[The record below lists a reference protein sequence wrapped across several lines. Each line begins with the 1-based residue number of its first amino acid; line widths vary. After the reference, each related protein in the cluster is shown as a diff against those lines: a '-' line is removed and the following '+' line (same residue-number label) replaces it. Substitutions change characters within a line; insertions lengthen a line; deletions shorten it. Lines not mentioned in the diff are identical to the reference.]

1 MSRGL
6 ILISFALTFIIAGC
20 GDSACYTKLEEIDSL
35 TENDF
40 TDSACEIMKTVES
53 TYNIKEGKE
62 KAYYNL
68 LKYQLLFR
76 KQDSGS
82 YSINDSIIDYSIS
95 YYSKYTD
102 NRKLALCY
110 YLKGRMSGNNKD
122 IIKCLKQAEFIAKN
136 TNNNFLKMRICISI
150 SNVNLREENYA
161 TALEYGH
168 KALKYGKLI
177 KDKEVFASCLLTL
190 SSIYGYIGNSDSAI
204 YYAEKSLP
212 LTPYMNKK
220 LEAGLYINIAAHA
233 EKTDTAK
240 ARKYAWKAI
249 NTAPTNTA
257 YQILAKLARDKKEY
271 ELSELYLN
279 EALKYSKSVD
289 WEASIL
295 HELAQT
301 KELMGKYKE
310 AREISKK
317 VIELQDSVEHIKAR
331 DSIKEIQ
338 MAAELENANISV
350 IKEKDNKTLTIIVSQ
365 TLVIA
370 IICTTYAI
378 KRRKHK
384 DSVETL
390 EKEKEEYKQGI
401 KKIEEE
407 KEKEIEEK
415 KKEIETIQKRQAK
428 VTKKQLQEANEQYQE
443 GFHIY
448 DKVKN
453 EAENIMWD
461 KTKMKSLVYFYQSI
475 NPDFK
480 QETESKYQKLTDY
493 QHVLLILKNMG
504 MNNKQIANAFG
515 VTDSAIRTQLSR
527 INKSC
532 AVTDS
537 TNE

>member
-1 MSRGL
+1 MWRQRM
-6 ILISFALTFIIAGC
+6 FQ
-20 GDSACYTKLEEIDSL
+20 KLEEIDSL
-35 TENDF
+35 TENNH
-40 TDSACEIMKTVES
+40 TDSACEMIKTVES

-76 KQDSGS
+76 NDSKT
-82 YSINDSIIDYSIS
+82 INDSLIDYSIS
-95 YYSKYTD
+95 YFSKHTD
-102 NRKLALCY
+102 HRKLALCY
-110 YLKGRMSGNNKD
+110 YLKGRMSKD
-122 IIKCLKQAEFIAKN
+122 KEAIKLLKQAEFNAEY
-136 TNNNFLKMRICISI
+136 TNNDYLKMRIFCTIAKI
-150 SNVNLREENYA
+150 NGMNEDYK
-161 TALEYGH
+161 TALRYSL
-168 KALKYGKLI
+168 KALKYSQKVNDYEVLTWCYLCLSALYGNLNNTDSSLYYVNKCLI
-177 KDKEVFASCLLTL
+177 YVDKVATNQK
-190 SSIYGYIGNSDSAI
+190 SSI
-204 YYAEKSLP
+204 
-212 LTPYMNKK
+212 
-220 LEAGLYINIAAHA
+220 YINIATAY
-233 EKTDTAK
+233 EKNDTAK
-240 ARKYAWKAI
+240 ARKYALKALE
-249 NTAPTNTA
+249 AKPTNNA

-289 WEASIL
+289 WEAFIL
-295 HELAQT
+295 YELAQT

-317 VIELQDSVEHIKAR
+317 VIKLQDSVEHIKAR

-350 IKEKDNKTLTIIVSQ
+350 IKEKDNKAFTIIVSL
-365 TLVIA
+365 TLIIA

-461 KTKMKSLVYFYQSI
+461 KTRMKSLVYFYQSI

-493 QHVLLILKNMG
+493 QQVLLILKNMG